1 MAEPAGPAV
10 PDLILSF
17 KPASAGIQPTTTM
30 TNLTQTEMQ
39 EIRAGDI
46 QPLTLP
52 PREIDLPHLPGISP
66 TILQWFADQARRDAQ
81 LSLQTN
87 N

>member
-10 PDLILSF
+10 PDLIYPF
-17 KPASAGIQPTTTM
+17 MPAFAGIQPTTTM
-30 TNLTQTEMQ
+30 TNLTQSEMQ
-39 EIRAGDI
+39 EIRGGDI

-52 PREIDLPHLPGISP
+52 PRELGSPRLQEISP
-66 TILQWFADQARRDAQ
+66 TILEWFAEQARRESQ